1 MLPQQE
7 ESQGKQRMTVAV
19 EMMDKPL
26 TLLRLLLEASMTGSA
41 TRSSTLLLI
50 ASGMLRTVVM
60 TVGKDD
66 SR

>member
-1 MLPQQE
+1 
-7 ESQGKQRMTVAV
+7 MTVAV

-50 ASGMLRTVVM
+50 ASGMLQTVVM